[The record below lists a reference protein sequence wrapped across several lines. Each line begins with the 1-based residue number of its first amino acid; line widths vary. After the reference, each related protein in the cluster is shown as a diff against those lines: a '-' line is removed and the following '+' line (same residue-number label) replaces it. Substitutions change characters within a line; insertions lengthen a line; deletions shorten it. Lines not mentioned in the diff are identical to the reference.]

1 MKRINFGLDELQAF
15 VAVADKASFRVA
27 AEDLSISPPAL
38 SRRIDKL
45 EAALGNRLLDR
56 TTRRVSLT
64 NVGRQFLEEARAALD
79 GLEDAVLR
87 LADNAGLRRG
97 QVTVAS
103 GNEQLLLQ
111 LPAAVLRELRPGD
124 HLTLD
129 VNPRAAR

>member
-15 VAVADKASFRVA
+15 VAVAEKASFRVA

-45 EAALGNRLLDR
+45 ESTLGSRLLDR

-87 LADNAGLRRG
+87 LADNASLRRG
-97 QVTVAS
+97 QVTVAC
-103 GNEQLLLQ
+103 
-111 LPAAVLRELRPGD
+111 LPSVA
-124 HLTLD
+124 
-129 VNPRAAR
+129 